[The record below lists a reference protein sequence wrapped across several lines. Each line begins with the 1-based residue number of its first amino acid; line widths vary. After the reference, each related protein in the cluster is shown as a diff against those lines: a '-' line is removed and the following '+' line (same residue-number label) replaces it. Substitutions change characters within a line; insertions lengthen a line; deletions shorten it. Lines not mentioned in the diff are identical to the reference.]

1 MLIKKAIVV
10 DGEKGKHYK
19 DLKETAL
26 TTWIMGVE
34 ELFKREGIKNE
45 SDKWPH
51 LSAILLF
58 FGNEEV
64 FVEFG
69 TCLV

>member
-1 MLIKKAIVV
+1 MLIIKAIVV

-58 FGNEEV
+58 LRTRRYLLNLG
-64 FVEFG
+64 
-69 TCLV
+69 LV

>member
-34 ELFKREGIKNE
+34 ELFKRDGIKNE

-58 FGNEEV
+58 L
-64 FVEFG
+64 G
-69 TCLV
+69 TRRYLLNLGLV